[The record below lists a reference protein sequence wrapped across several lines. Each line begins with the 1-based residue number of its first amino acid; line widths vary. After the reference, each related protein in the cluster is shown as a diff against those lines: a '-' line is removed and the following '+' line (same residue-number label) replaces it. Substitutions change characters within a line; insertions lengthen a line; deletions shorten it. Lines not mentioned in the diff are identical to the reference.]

1 MSEILAI
8 IPAGGI
14 GKRMKSQKPKQFM
27 TLDDEPIIAIT
38 IRALASTGL
47 VNKFIVPTV
56 DLIYT
61 RKILQ
66 DRHPELEILVCKGC
80 KTRQDSIYNGLDCM
94 KEAGWD
100 PDYILVHDAVRALLR
115 KSTVERV
122 INKAKETG
130 AAIVA
135 RPVVD
140 SLKLGHPEADSNIVK
155 KTVSRDHLWYTQTP
169 QVFKAETMI
178 AAYERAR
185 EDHFQ
190 GTDSAGLVER
200 LQQEIHIVEGYPSNI
215 KITTSEDLELA
226 KLYFQLGLE

>member
-1 MSEILAI
+1 MSNIVAI

-27 TLDDEPIIAIT
+27 TLNGEPIIAIT

-47 VNKFIVPTV
+47 VRKFIIPSV
-56 DLIYT
+56 DLVYT
-61 RKILQ
+61 KKILQ
-66 DRHPELEILVCKGC
+66 ERHPELEIQVCKGG
-80 KTRQDSIYNGLDCM
+80 KTRQESVHAGLDCM

-100 PDYILVHDAVRALLR
+100 PNYILIHDAVRALVR
-115 KSTVERV
+115 KRTVERV
-122 INKAKETG
+122 ISKAEETG

-140 SLKLGHPEADSNIVK
+140 TLKLAQTEGAEHIVK
-155 KTVSRDHLWYTQTP
+155 KNVSRDHLWYTQTP
-169 QVFKAETMI
+169 QVFKADILIE
-178 AAYERAR
+178 AYEKAR
-185 EDHFQ
+185 EDHFT
-190 GTDSAGLVER
+190 GTDSASLIER
-200 LQQEIHIVEGYPSNI
+200 LGHDIHIVEGYPSNI